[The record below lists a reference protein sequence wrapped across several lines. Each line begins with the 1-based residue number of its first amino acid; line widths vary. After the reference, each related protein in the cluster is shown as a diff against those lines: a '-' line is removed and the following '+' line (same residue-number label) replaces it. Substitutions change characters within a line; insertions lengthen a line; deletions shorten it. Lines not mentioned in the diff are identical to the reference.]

1 MRGKTNKQNKSLEG
15 VMDDIESYLRD
26 GDETGSVCIAD
37 GEDDS
42 TDEDVEVNIIRD
54 EHESEEERDK
64 GKDENYLNDSEKVVA
79 EDKEEATEPMSIHK
93 RECDPVDTD
102 DFVTQSESV
111 GRGSAD
117 ENDVS
122 TAEVDEQEHAST
134 TKEEL
139 VAEKDEEPTVA
150 SSDID
155 EDDSKSI
162 ELAKPATEYKE
173 QEASSIY
180 TNKSDTERASADESD
195 EVSKQTR
202 ELTPEDSGEVEELP
216 IGKTAS
222 FDQVC
227 TDADEADI
235 EDSVNEIPKEVEAK
249 HWKEEYIVVEESKD
263 IEVLESG
270 QSEPEELTED
280 KSPFEKTAKEIENKG
295 TKDHEVETQ
304 AGTLEGSENL
314 STGSLGIDIV
324 EPNESGVPEEEH
336 AAEAT
341 ENLEAP
347 NVCDNEVLPL
357 FASSGSSFNLKDTQ
371 VEEETSTKQP
381 VSVDDVTNDIDDLLN
396 EFEFIDDSEAAK
408 LLSELEGQHS
418 TKNRMVD
425 LKHVEQDPK
434 QDKPDSSQQVSHTE
448 LRLLLEKEPVYIYT
462 SLAGGGYHMPSRTNR
477 LAQILTVNKVEFSYR
492 DLGTDTEAR
501 NVWKRYSRGK
511 SLPGVVR
518 GKDDII
524 GNWEEIDEANEE
536 YKVRELIYETL

>member
-15 VMDDIESYLRD
+15 VMDDIENYLRD
-26 GDETGSVCIAD
+26 DDETGSVCIAD

-42 TDEDVEVNIIRD
+42 TGEDVEVNIIGD

-111 GRGSAD
+111 ERGLAD

-122 TAEVDEQEHAST
+122 TVEVVEQELAST

-162 ELAKPATEYKE
+162 ELAKPAAEYKE

-180 TNKSDTERASADESD
+180 TNKSDTEKASADESD
-195 EVSKQTR
+195 EVSKQAR
-202 ELTPEDSGEVEELP
+202 ELTPENSGEVEELP

-222 FDQVC
+222 FDQEC

-249 HWKEEYIVVEESKD
+249 HWKEEHIVVKESKN
-263 IEVLESG
+263 IEVPESG
-270 QSEPEELTED
+270 QSEPEEFTED

-295 TKDHEVETQ
+295 TKDSEVETQ
-304 AGTLEGSENL
+304 ASTLEGSENL
-314 STGSLGIDIV
+314 STESLGIDIV
-324 EPNESGVPEEEH
+324 KPNESGVPGEEH
-336 AAEAT
+336 AAEAA
-341 ENLEAP
+341 ENLEVP
-347 NVCDNEVLPL
+347 NLCDNEVLPL

-396 EFEFIDDSEAAK
+396 EFEFIDDSEAAE

-418 TKNRMVD
+418 TKNRMID
-425 LKHVEQDPK
+425 PKHVEQDPK

-448 LRLLLEKEPVYIYT
+448 LRVLLEKEPVYIYT

-477 LAQILTVNKVEFSYR
+477 LAQILTANKVEFSYR